1 MAKIVLDPEESAIEA
16 FAKLF
21 FSATRN
27 MGFSDKE
34 ACEALRNSIEA
45 AENAPAEEKYD
56 WYGSPAN
63 IERILQ
69 REFKNEMQKNDKGL
83 ERKRKEHLHN
93 NRCEQPHG
101 QGA

>member
-1 MAKIVLDPEESAIEA
+1 MAKIVLGPEESAIEA

-27 MGFSDKE
+27 MGLSYKE

-69 REFKNEMQKNDKGL
+69 REFKNEMQKNEDRTDRRGRTTRQ
-83 ERKRKEHLHN
+83 EEMGCN
-93 NRCEQPHG
+93 DIP
-101 QGA
+101 

>member
-27 MGFSDKE
+27 MGLSDKE
-34 ACEALRNSIEA
+34 ACEAFRNSIEA

-69 REFKNEMQKNDKGL
+69 REFKNEMQKNEDRTDRRGRTTRQ
-83 ERKRKEHLHN
+83 EEMGCN
-93 NRCEQPHG
+93 DIP
-101 QGA
+101 

>member
-27 MGFSDKE
+27 MGLSDKE

-45 AENAPAEEKYD
+45 VENAPSEEKYD

-69 REFKNEMQKNDKGL
+69 REFKNEMQKNEDRTDRRGRTTRQ
-83 ERKRKEHLHN
+83 EEMGCN
-93 NRCEQPHG
+93 DIP
-101 QGA
+101 

>member
-1 MAKIVLDPEESAIEA
+1 MAKIVLDPEESGIEA

-21 FSATRN
+21 FRATRN
-27 MGFSDKE
+27 MGLSYKE

-45 AENAPAEEKYD
+45 AENAPAEDKYD

-69 REFKNEMQKNDKGL
+69 REFKNEMQKNEDRTDRRGRTTRQ
-83 ERKRKEHLHN
+83 EEMGCN
-93 NRCEQPHG
+93 DIP
-101 QGA
+101 

>member
-27 MGFSDKE
+27 MGLSDKE
-34 ACEALRNSIEA
+34 ACEAFKESVEA
-45 AENAPAEEKYD
+45 IKNAPAEEKYD

-69 REFKNEMQKNDKGL
+69 IEFNNEMHCDTILSKKYNTEGNK
-83 ERKRKEHLHN
+83 
-93 NRCEQPHG
+93 
-101 QGA
+101 

>member
-1 MAKIVLDPEESAIEA
+1 MAKIVLDPEESGIEA

-27 MGFSDKE
+27 MGLSDKE
-34 ACEALRNSIEA
+34 ACEAFRNSIEA
-45 AENAPAEEKYD
+45 AENAPAEAKYD

-69 REFKNEMQKNDKGL
+69 REFKNEMQKNEDRTDRRGRTTRQ
-83 ERKRKEHLHN
+83 EEMGCN
-93 NRCEQPHG
+93 DIP
-101 QGA
+101 

>member
-21 FSATRN
+21 FSATRTL
-27 MGFSDKE
+27 GLSDKE

-69 REFKNEMQKNDKGL
+69 REFKNEMQKNEDRTDRRGRTTRQ
-83 ERKRKEHLHN
+83 EEMGCN
-93 NRCEQPHG
+93 DIP
-101 QGA
+101 

>member
-1 MAKIVLDPEESAIEA
+1 MAKIVLDPEESAIET

-27 MGFSDKE
+27 MGLSDKE

-63 IERILQ
+63 IERMLQ
-69 REFKNEMQKNDKGL
+69 REFKNEMQKNEDRTDRRGRTTRQ
-83 ERKRKEHLHN
+83 EEMWCN
-93 NRCEQPHG
+93 DIP
-101 QGA
+101 

>member
-1 MAKIVLDPEESAIEA
+1 MAKIVLDPEESGIEA

-27 MGFSDKE
+27 MGLSDKE

-45 AENAPAEEKYD
+45 VENAPAEEKYD

-69 REFKNEMQKNDKGL
+69 REFKNEMQKNEDRTDRRGRTTRQ
-83 ERKRKEHLHN
+83 EEMGRN
-93 NRCEQPHG
+93 DIP
-101 QGA
+101 

>member
-1 MAKIVLDPEESAIEA
+1 MAKIVLDPEESAIET

-45 AENAPAEEKYD
+45 AENAPAEERYT
-56 WYGSPAN
+56 WYGSA
-63 IERILQ
+63 
-69 REFKNEMQKNDKGL
+69 
-83 ERKRKEHLHN
+83 EHIKLRVETIN
-93 NRCEQPHG
+93 NKK
-101 QGA
+101 